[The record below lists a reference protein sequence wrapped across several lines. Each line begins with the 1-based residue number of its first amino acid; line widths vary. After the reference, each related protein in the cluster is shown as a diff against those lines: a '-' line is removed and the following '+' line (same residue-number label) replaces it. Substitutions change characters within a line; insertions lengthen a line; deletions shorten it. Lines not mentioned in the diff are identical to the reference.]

1 MTIRNLDSLLRPRSV
16 AVIGASPKPN
26 SIGAIVMRNLVAGKF
41 RGPVYPVNPHHREV
55 AGMRAFGAVRDLP
68 GAPDLAV
75 ICTPPKTIPGLI
87 AELGERGTK
96 AAAVLTAGLGQATDG
111 QGGTLN
117 QAMLDASRP
126 HLLRILGPNSVG
138 LLVPGIGLNASFA
151 HAGALTGNLAFVSQ
165 SGALVTAVLD
175 WANARRIGFSHFIS
189 VGDSTDVDFGDLID
203 YLGSDASTRAILLY
217 IESIKAPRKFMSA
230 ARAAARNR
238 PVIVVKGGRVPA
250 GAKAAASHTGALA
263 GADAVIDA
271 AIRRAGMLRVD
282 TLLDLFAAVETLAY
296 PQRIDG
302 DRLAIMTNGGGAGV
316 LATDFAA
323 LGGAALAQLSAATVA
338 YLDTILP
345 PTWSRANPV
354 DIIGDAPPERY
365 VATLKALV
373 EAPEIDAVLFMHA
386 PTAIVDS
393 EVIAAACIP
402 VVKAARRKVL
412 SCWLGDTAVARARAV
427 FEGAGV
433 PTFGTPEEAV
443 RAFLQLVTYRRNQE
457 LLIETP
463 PSIPA
468 AFAPDVVGARQ
479 LAGEVIATG
488 REVLTFPEAMRVL
501 EAYAIPVVES
511 RVATSVA
518 AAAAA
523 AKALGFPVALKIL
536 SPDVSHKSDVGG
548 VALNL
553 HTAEQVRRSAESM
566 RKDLSHLRPDARCD
580 GFILQKMLRRPSAH
594 EVIAGATTDPDF
606 GPVILFGSGG
616 TAVEVVGDRAV
627 ALPPLNEPLARE
639 LVSRT
644 RIARL
649 LEGYRNTPRVD
660 HEALYLTLIKISQLM
675 VDIPEIVE
683 LDINPLLVDD
693 QGVLALDAR
702 IKVARSSARGT
713 DRLAIRPYPRELEE
727 WVVWNGR
734 RVALRPIR
742 PDDEA
747 QHRRFLES
755 LDPEDIRMRFFQS
768 RRALPHAELA
778 RMTQIDYG
786 REMAFIAAAA
796 NAEGQPETLGVV
808 RAVADPDNVEA
819 ELGIIVRSDL
829 KGVGLGEVLLEK
841 IVRYCRSAG
850 TQELMG
856 QVLRDNARMLAL
868 VKRNG
873 FAITPSPEAGAVTI
887 RLPLQGAKT

>member
-1 MTIRNLDSLLRPRSV
+1 MTIRNLDSLLQPHSV
-16 AVIGASPKPN
+16 AVIGASPTPR
-26 SIGAIVMRNLVAGKF
+26 SVGAIVMHNLLAAKF
-41 RGPVYPVNPHHREV
+41 RGPVYPVNPHHGEV
-55 AGMRAFGAVRDLP
+55 AGRQAFAAVKDLP
-68 GAPDLAV
+68 SVPDVAV
-75 ICTPPKTIPGLI
+75 ICTPPATVPRLI
-87 AELGERGTK
+87 AELGECGTK
-96 AAAVLTAGLGQATDG
+96 AAVVLTAGLRRATDE
-111 QGGTLN
+111 QGRTLD
-117 QAMLDASRP
+117 QAMLEASKP

-138 LLVPGIGLNASFA
+138 LLVPAIGLNASFA
-151 HAGALTGNLAFVSQ
+151 HVGALKGNLAFVSQ
-165 SGALVTAVLD
+165 SGALVTTVLD
-175 WANARRIGFSHFIS
+175 WANARGIGFSHFIS
-189 VGDSTDVDFGDLID
+189 VGDSADVDFGDLID

-217 IESIKAPRKFMSA
+217 IESIQAPRKFMSA

-238 PVIVVKGGRVPA
+238 PVIVVKGGRAPA
-250 GAKAAASHTGALA
+250 GAQAAAFHTGALA
-263 GADAVIDA
+263 GADAVMDA

-282 TLLDLFAAVETLAY
+282 TLLDLFAAVETLAH
-296 PQRIDG
+296 PQKIDG

-338 YLDTILP
+338 ELDAILP

-354 DIIGDAPPERY
+354 DIVGDAPPERY
-365 VATLKALV
+365 VATLKTLV
-373 EAPEIDAVLFMHA
+373 EAPEIDALLFMHA

-412 SCWLGDTAVARARAV
+412 SCWLGDAAVARARAL

-468 AFAPDVVGARQ
+468 EFTPDVSRVRQ
-479 LAGEVIATG
+479 LTAEAIAAG
-488 REVLTFPEAMRVL
+488 RELLTAPEAMQVL

-511 RVATSVA
+511 RIATSVVA
-518 AAAAA
+518 AVVA

-536 SPDVSHKSDVGG
+536 SPAISHKSDVGG

-553 HTAEQVRRSAESM
+553 HTAEQVRRSAPAM
-566 RKDLSHLRPDARCD
+566 RKELARLRPDARCD
-580 GFILQKMLRRPSAH
+580 GFIVQKMAQRPGAH
-594 EVIAGATTDPDF
+594 EVIAGATTDPVF
-606 GPVILFGSGG
+606 GPVILFGRGG
-616 TAVEVVGDRAV
+616 TAVEVIADRAV

-649 LEGYRNTPRVD
+649 LEGYRNRPRVD
-660 HEALYLTLIKISQLM
+660 HQALYLTLIKIAQLM
-675 VDIPEIVE
+675 VDCPEIAE

-693 QGVLALDAR
+693 RGVLALDAR
-702 IKVARSSARGT
+702 VKVAPTRARGAE
-713 DRLAIRPYPRELEE
+713 RLAIRPYPRELEE
-727 WVVWNGR
+727 AMLWNGR
-734 RVALRPIR
+734 QLVLRPIR

-768 RRALPHAELA
+768 RHELPHAELA
-778 RMTQIDYG
+778 RMTQIDYD
-786 REMAFIAAAA
+786 REMAFIATTAGAGG
-796 NAEGQPETLGVV
+796 EPETLGVV
-808 RAVADPDNVEA
+808 RAVADPDNIEA

-829 KGVGLGEVLLEK
+829 KGAGLGEVLLGR

-850 TQELMG
+850 TQVLMG
-856 QVLRDNARMLAL
+856 QVLRNNARMLAL

-873 FAITPSPEAGAVTI
+873 FAIVPSPEPGAVTI
-887 RLPLQGAKT
+887 RLALQDAKP